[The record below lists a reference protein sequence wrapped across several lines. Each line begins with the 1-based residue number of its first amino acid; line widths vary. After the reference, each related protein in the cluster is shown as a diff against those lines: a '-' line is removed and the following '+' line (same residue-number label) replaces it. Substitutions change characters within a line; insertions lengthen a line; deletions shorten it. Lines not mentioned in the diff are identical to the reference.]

1 MWYRKGTVQ
10 ATNGSAVVT
19 GTTTEF
25 ISGVRIGDGI
35 VIDGKVYEVTNVA
48 SNTLISVTPAFEGT
62 SGSNKKYA
70 VIPVLGYD
78 KDLSDAFNRI
88 RLEFEGYLG
97 ILQDLE
103 RWQFAAPDIVLPAG
117 AALNIG
123 DFVDIVDGLVVPAS
137 VDTCGFVR
145 QSVAQGEIA
154 DVFSL
159 GAANTHLEGLT
170 PNALYWLGTSG
181 TITNT
186 PPTSGRSKCL
196 GLAVSSTTLMT
207 RSEPRVEIK
216 V

>member
-10 ATNGSAVVT
+10 ATNGNAVIT

-25 ISGVRIGDGI
+25 VSGVRTGDGI
-35 VIDGKVYEVTNVA
+35 VIDGKVYEITNVA

-88 RLEFEGYLG
+88 RLEFEGYLS

-103 RWQFAAPDIVLPAG
+103 MGQYAVPDITLPAG

-123 DFVDIVDGLVVPAS
+123 DFVDIVNGLVVPAT

-145 QSVAQGEIA
+145 KYVAKDEVA
-154 DVFSL
+154 EVFSL
-159 GAANTHLEGLT
+159 GSANSHLGSLV
-170 PNALYWLGTSG
+170 PGSLYWLGTSG
-181 TITNT
+181 AVTNV
-186 PPTSGRSKCL
+186 PPTAGNSKCL
-196 GLAVSSTTLMT
+196 GRAVNTTTLMT
-207 RSEPRVEIK
+207 RSEPLVEIK

>member
-10 ATNGSAVVT
+10 ATNSSPVIT

-25 ISGVRIGDGI
+25 VSGVRIGDGI
-35 VIDGKVYEVTNVA
+35 VIDGKVYEITNVA
-48 SNTLISVTPAFEGT
+48 SNTLINVTPAFEGT

-88 RLEFEGYLG
+88 RLEFESHLS

-103 RWQFAAPDIVLPAG
+103 MGQFAAPDIMLTAG

-137 VDTCGFVR
+137 ADTCGFVKK
-145 QSVAQGEIA
+145 SVAIGEIA
-154 DVFSL
+154 EVFSL
-159 GAANTHLEGLT
+159 GSAHTYLGGLT
-170 PNALYWLGTSG
+170 PNALYWLSTSG
-181 TITNT
+181 TVTNV
-186 PPTSGRSKCL
+186 PPTSGKSKCL
-196 GLAVSSTTLMT
+196 GRAVSSTTLMT
-207 RSEPRVEIK
+207 RSEPLVEIK

>member
-10 ATNGSAVVT
+10 ATNGNAVIT

-25 ISGVRIGDGI
+25 VSGVRIGDGI
-35 VIDGKVYEVTNVA
+35 VIDGKVYEITNVA

-97 ILQDLE
+97 TLQDLE
-103 RWQFAAPDIVLPAG
+103 LGQFSAPDIVLPAG
-117 AALNIG
+117 ADLSIG
-123 DFVDIVDGLVVPAS
+123 DFIDIVDGLVVPAT

-145 QSVAQGEIA
+145 KSVAKDELA
-154 DVFSL
+154 EVLSL
-159 GAANTHLEGLT
+159 GSANTHLEDLT

-181 TITNT
+181 AVTNI
-186 PPTSGRSKCL
+186 PPSTGSSKCL
-196 GLAVSSTTLMT
+196 GRAVSTTTLMT
-207 RSEPRVEIK
+207 RSEPLVEIK